1 MPMNYASQASVTPTS
16 GTTITVSKPTGT
28 VDGDVLI
35 GMISVRASSSP
46 TITAPS
52 GWTLVGSALTSS
64 STTTAVY
71 YRVAGTSEP
80 ASYQWTSDLAITD
93 AVGLILRYTPSA
105 PTTPPGTI
113 DASGMGSIASPAVSP
128 SVTAT
133 GNNDR
138 LIALFSTGGTVG
150 SAPSGMTQRAAIDGG
165 FSGAWAYDELLTADG
180 ATGTRTWT
188 GSDSG
193 GGWTIALLG
202 YQTGN
207 RIRMMI

>member
-35 GMISVRASSSP
+35 AMISVRASSSS

-52 GWTLVGSALTSS
+52 GWTLVGSAGTAS
-64 STTTAVY
+64 STRTAVY

-80 ASYQWTSDLAITD
+80 TSYQWTSDLAITD

-105 PTTPPGTI
+105 PTTPPGSV
-113 DASGMGSIASPAVSP
+113 DATGMGSLVSPAVAP

-138 LIALFSTGGTVG
+138 LIALFSSGTPG
-150 SAPSGMTQRAAIDGG
+150 SVPTGMTQRAAIDGG
-165 FSGAWAYDELLTADG
+165 NSGAWAYDQLLTAIG

-188 GSDSG
+188 GSGSG
-193 GGWTIALLG
+193 VGWSVALLG
-202 YQTGN
+202 FNAGN
-207 RIRMMI
+207 RVVMMI

>member
-1 MPMNYASQASVTPTS
+1 MPMDYASQASVTPTS

-80 ASYQWTSDLAITD
+80 TSYQWTSDLAITD

-113 DASGMGSIASPAVSP
+113 DASGMGSIASPAVAP

-138 LIALFSTGGTVG
+138 LIALFSSGTPG
-150 SAPSGMTQRAAIDGG
+150 SVPTGMTERAAIDGG
-165 FSGAWAYDELLTADG
+165 NSGAWVYDQLLTADG
-180 ATGTRTWT
+180 DTGTRTWT
-188 GSDSG
+188 GSGSG
-193 GGWTIALLG
+193 CGWTIALLA